1 MTVYGMEVRTQ
12 GELDDD
18 KGFLAI
24 RAGAFR
30 NKLRS
35 SVRPSVVHGDELPRA
50 VSNLNVPY
58 LQKVCERPSTAARPH
73 FDTEILSFP
82 LVPRQPLLICCET
95 ILRQS

>member
-1 MTVYGMEVRTQ
+1 MTLYGMEVRTQ

-50 VSNLNVPY
+50 V
-58 LQKVCERPSTAARPH
+58 
-73 FDTEILSFP
+73 F
-82 LVPRQPLLICCET
+82 
-95 ILRQS
+95 QS